1 MTTYL
6 TKYPWESS
14 GFRRDQSSYTK
25 SDNRPFKRLHGCPW
39 EPIITDRVDYESEGR
54 RVESCRALL
63 LPCRRCFPLNSN
75 QFYSPAGVFREHR
88 TKLEFPCVFE
98 VWQQY
103 GSRQLAAHRPVEIV
117 SHAVLEAACVLA
129 LVATL
134 AQVQANQLEHQHVPL
149 QPWEACATAC
159 DRSDV

>member
-25 SDNRPFKRLHGCPW
+25 SANRPFKRLHGCPW
-39 EPIITDRVDYESEGR
+39 ERIITDRLDYESEGR

-63 LPCRRCFPLNSN
+63 LPCRRCFPLNSS
-75 QFYSPAGVFREHR
+75 QFYSP
-88 TKLEFPCVFE
+88 
-98 VWQQY
+98 
-103 GSRQLAAHRPVEIV
+103 
-117 SHAVLEAACVLA
+117 ACVLA

-134 AQVQANQLEHQHVPL
+134 AQVQANQLEPQHVPL
-149 QPWEACATAC
+149 
-159 DRSDV
+159 

>member
-1 MTTYL
+1 MKVHGARADSPSYERVGIGFLRGCKAVPEDLESPTY
-6 TKYPWESS
+6 
-14 GFRRDQSSYTK
+14 
-25 SDNRPFKRLHGCPW
+25 
-39 EPIITDRVDYESEGR
+39 VDYESEGR

-63 LPCRRCFPLNSN
+63 LPCRRCFPLNSS
-75 QFYSPAGVFREHR
+75 QFYSPGGVFREHR

-103 GSRQLAAHRPVEIV
+103 GSRQLAAYRPVVIV
-117 SHAVLEAACVLA
+117 SRAVLEAACVLA

-134 AQVQANQLEHQHVPL
+134 AQVQANQLEHQHVPF